1 VRLFKQPRLRE
12 LTRGRSLQ
20 TVLRAR
26 IFLQSAVYTVS
37 NVLVSLLGMLSTA
50 ILARAFGPTD
60 FGRYA
65 FLVAFITFASIFFE
79 FGVFLPAARLAASRE
94 GDEQRSVL
102 GAALL
107 AFIPIGL
114 AFSIVVFVL
123 SYVVDVGFHEQ
134 AGHALR
140 VVAPLALAY
149 PFLQVTLQLSQGID
163 RLHTSSITTVIAQGV
178 FVLFV
183 LGAASLTSLTVYLAL
198 VLRAVA
204 FLLAGGVFV
213 VWIRPLFRDCRRYI
227 KLLLRETRAYGF
239 SVYIGRVLG
248 IGTYNMDVLMLAAFT
263 DARTV
268 GFYTLAGAIAYASGL
283 PVVGM
288 ANALFAR
295 MTKANQIDRR
305 WIVAAW
311 GIGAVAVLLAL
322 GLARPFV
329 EIVFSPRYRPVV
341 ALVLP
346 LALAQMVR
354 GVTTIYNM
362 YLSAHARGGALRNAA
377 GVLTVSNVIFN
388 FALIPPFGAMG
399 AAWASFFALVL
410 NLIAHVIYYRRS
422 VAIPSRTVV
431 A

>member
-1 VRLFKQPRLRE
+1 VSIFGLF
-12 LTRGRSLQ
+12 
-20 TVLRAR
+20 
-26 IFLQSAVYTVS
+26 
-37 NVLVSLLGMLSTA
+37 STA
-50 ILARAFGPTD
+50 ILARGLGPTD

-65 FLVAFITFASIFFE
+65 FAVAFITFVAIFFE
-79 FGVFLPAARLAASRE
+79 FGVFLPAARLAASSE

-107 AFIPIGL
+107 AFIPIGI
-114 AFSIVVFVL
+114 AFSIILFIL
-123 SYVVDVGFHEQ
+123 SYVIDAGFHEQ
-134 AGHALR
+134 AGQALR
-140 VVAPLALAY
+140 VAAPLALVY

-163 RLHTSSITTVIAQGV
+163 RLHTSSITAVIAQGL

-183 LGAASLTSLTVYLAL
+183 LGAASLSNLTVYLAL

-204 FLLAGGVFV
+204 FLLAGGLFV
-213 VWIRPLFRDCRRYI
+213 VWIRPLFRDGRRYI
-227 KLLLRETRAYGF
+227 ELLLRETRAYGF
-239 SVYIGRVLG
+239 SVYIGRVFS
-248 IGTYNMDVLMLAAFT
+248 IGTYNMDILMLGAFT
-263 DARTV
+263 GARAV

-283 PVVGM
+283 PVYGM

-311 GIGAVAVLLAL
+311 GIGAVAVLLAV
-322 GLARPFV
+322 GLAQPFV
-329 EIVFSPRYRPVV
+329 EIVFSPRYHPVV

-377 GVLTVSNVIFN
+377 AVLTVSNVIFN

-410 NLIAHVIYYRRS
+410 NFIAHVIYYRRM

-431 A
+431 V